1 MPEAPPR
8 PARLGVV
15 VNPTA
20 DRGRGRGDG
29 ARTIELLRQAG
40 HDVLDLSAPNAPLAL
55 GNARDA
61 VAGRGTGGPLDALV
75 VVGGDG
81 MVHLGVNAV
90 AGTGVPLGIVAA
102 GTGNDFASALGL
114 PVHAVDAAVTLLLD
128 ALGARAAG
136 TGGTRRVD
144 AARAEP
150 LDAHLDPRPGR
161 ERWFC
166 GVLSA
171 GLDAAVNA
179 RANALTWPRG
189 SAKYVRAVASELARF
204 RPYGYRITAQLVGA
218 PGASDTAGAGD
229 PAGSTAASTA
239 HPSPSGPATPGERAP
254 RTPDDATHPFVWES
268 PGTVVAVANG
278 PRFGGGVRVAPD
290 ASIDDGLLDLVTA
303 GPLTRLG
310 VARVFPGMYRGKHV
324 HHPAVDLYQARS
336 VVLEATDAGG
346 PPPPAFADG
355 ERISRLPVRV
365 TVVPGAL
372 LVLDP
377 RDHTITPG

>member
-1 MPEAPPR
+1 MPDRPQPR
-8 PARLGVV
+8 PARLAVV

-29 ARTIELLRQAG
+29 ARTIALLREAG

-55 GNARDA
+55 ENARDA
-61 VAGRGTGGPLDALV
+61 VAGRPSGTTGEQTSGQASGHASRHGPGSTDPIDALV

-90 AGTGVPLGIVAA
+90 AGTGIPLGIVAA
-102 GTGNDFASALGL
+102 GTGNDFASALDL
-114 PVHAVDAAVTLLLD
+114 PVHDVPAAVALLLD
-128 ALGARAAG
+128 ALSARGAG
-136 TGGTRRVD
+136 TGGVRVVD

-150 LDAHLDPRPGR
+150 LDADLAPRPGR
-161 ERWFC
+161 ARWFC

-179 RANALTWPRG
+179 HANALTWPRG

-204 RPYGYRITAQLVGA
+204 RPYGYRITADLAPEDRSGA
-218 PGASDTAGAGD
+218 LPGSV
-229 PAGSTAASTA
+229 
-239 HPSPSGPATPGERAP
+239 
-254 RTPDDATHPFVWES
+254 PDDVASPFVWTS

-278 PRFGGGVRVAPD
+278 HRFGGGVRIAPD
-290 ASIDDGLLDLVTA
+290 ARIDDGLLDLVTA

-310 VARVFPGMYRGKHV
+310 AARVFPGMYQGKHV
-324 HHPAVDLYQARS
+324 HHAAVDVRHATS
-336 VVLEATDAGG
+336 VLLEATDAGR

-365 TVVPGAL
+365 TVAPGAL
-372 LVLDP
+372 HVLDGRVP
-377 RDHTITPG
+377 EAPPA

>member
-29 ARTIELLRQAG
+29 ARTLELLRGAG
-40 HDVLDLSAPNAPLAL
+40 HHVLDLSAPNAPLAL
-55 GNARDA
+55 ENARDA
-61 VAGRGTGGPLDALV
+61 VAGRGPGGPLDALV

-102 GTGNDFASALGL
+102 GTGNDFASALEL
-114 PVHAVDAAVTLLLD
+114 PVHAVDAAVALLLD
-128 ALGARAAG
+128 ALEARATG

-204 RPYGYRITAQLVGA
+204 RPYGYRITAQLVGG
-218 PGASDTAGAGD
+218 PGTVGAGD
-229 PAGSTAASTA
+229 PAGSPAASTA
-239 HPSPSGPATPGERAP
+239 HPPSSGTAAPGERAH

-290 ASIDDGLLDLVTA
+290 AAIDDGLLDLVTA

-324 HHPAVDLYQARS
+324 HHPAVDLHRARS

-377 RDHTITPG
+377 RDHARTPG

>member
-1 MPEAPPR
+1 MPEAPSH

-29 ARTIELLRQAG
+29 ARTLELLRQAG

-55 GNARDA
+55 ENARDA
-61 VAGRGTGGPLDALV
+61 VAGSSTRGPLDALV

-90 AGTGVPLGIVAA
+90 AGTTIPLGVVAA
-102 GTGNDFASALGL
+102 GTGNDFASALEL
-114 PVHAVDAAVTLLLD
+114 PVHDVDAAVTLLLES
-128 ALGARAAG
+128 LRARAAG
-136 TGGTRRVD
+136 TGGTRLVD

-150 LDAHLDPRPGR
+150 LDDRLEPRPGR

-189 SAKYVRAVASELARF
+189 RAKYVRAVASELARF
-204 RPYGYRITAQLVGA
+204 RPYGYRITAELVGA
-218 PGASDTAGAGD
+218 PDAAAVLPAAPAASGPLD
-229 PAGSTAASTA
+229 PAGTA
-239 HPSPSGPATPGERAP
+239 PSAL
-254 RTPDDATHPFVWES
+254 PDDASHPFVWES

-278 PRFGGGVRVAPD
+278 PRIGGGVLIAPE

-310 VARVFPGMYRGKHV
+310 AARVFPGMYRGKHV
-324 HHPAVDLYQARS
+324 HHPAVDVHQARS
-336 VVLEATDAGG
+336 VVLEASDAGG

-372 LVLDP
+372 TVLDP
-377 RDHTITPG
+377 RAYPDRVTAPRHP